1 MARSQSKR
9 YPQTT
14 AGQLAQQLGWFSIA
28 LGAMELTATKTLAR
42 ALDMRGQERLIQ
54 LYGAR
59 EIAKGI
65 GILTS
70 SDPTPWLW
78 GRVAGDVL
86 DLGTLA
92 YAYRN
97 GRKQRNVAIAI
108 ANVAAVT
115 ALDVM
120 CAQQLVDTRQVQSRP
135 APDYSDRSGFPQ
147 GVDASR
153 GLAGDAMIPN
163 DFRTPEPLRPFE
175 SVASNQ

>member
-1 MARSQSKR
+1 MATTEMTRYQR

-28 LGAMELTATKTLAR
+28 LGAVELTATGSLAR

-54 LYGAR
+54 AYGAR
-59 EIAKGI
+59 EIAKGV

-70 SDPTPWLW
+70 KDPTPWLW

-108 ANVAAVT
+108 VNVAAVM

-120 CAQQLVDTRQVQSRP
+120 CAQQLAATRKRQSLP
-135 APDYSDRSGFPQ
+135 ARDYSDRSGLPQ
-147 GVDASR
+147 GIDASR
-153 GLAGDAMIPN
+153 GLAADADIPE
-163 DFRTPEPLRPFE
+163 DFRTPVALRPY
-175 SVASNQ
+175 A

>member
-1 MARSQSKR
+1 MR

-28 LGAMELTATKTLAR
+28 LGALELTAARSLAR

-54 LYGAR
+54 AYGAR
-59 EIAKGI
+59 EISKGV

-108 ANVAAVT
+108 INVAAVT

-120 CAQQLVDTRQVQSRP
+120 CAQQLSETRRIQSRP
-135 APDYSDRSGFPQ
+135 SRDYSDRSGLPQ
-147 GVDASR
+147 GIAASR
-153 GLAGDAMIPN
+153 GLAADADIPA
-163 DFRTPEPLRPFE
+163 DFRTPEALRPY
-175 SVASNQ
+175 AQ